1 MKGRY
6 SIILALASLLQQGA
20 FAWLPSS
27 SASSKR
33 VHLKL
38 MASSVG
44 SSPTPETSRRQWL
57 TSIASAAVGAG
68 CIPFLPANNVAN
80 AADLITTTSVCDPT
94 VSVWKRNGRFIY
106 LLGTAHISADS
117 ARLAGALVKDV
128 HPKGVFVELDPKR
141 VRGSGILAKKLSGVD
156 GQDDEDGRPISRVIV
171 PNMTKMQQRVVSS
184 PSTGAE
190 SPVTSLVSANN
201 ANNHP
206 PPADYKPNPN
216 PIMRAASAA
225 VGNSLKGM
233 YKKMD
238 SAGFQSGEEFV
249 VAIREGQNIGSAI
262 VLGDRDVEV
271 TLGRL
276 TEALARTDLTAL
288 LNPDSE
294 LEQSLKEL
302 TPPSQMGGSNGG
314 GDLNDEQF
322 REEFSSFVEV
332 MKAKDN
338 VKKIMNQLQRVAP
351 ALYEALVSERDAY
364 MAAGLNGLDELETIV
379 AVMGIAHVDGV
390 EQNLKLNGW
399 QSVTPICA
407 ARS

>member
-1 MKGRY
+1 M
-6 SIILALASLLQQGA
+6 I
-20 FAWLPSS
+20 
-27 SASSKR
+27 
-33 VHLKL
+33 
-38 MASSVG
+38 
-44 SSPTPETSRRQWL
+44 
-57 TSIASAAVGAG
+57 SIASAAVGAG
-68 CIPFLPANNVAN
+68 CIPLLPANGAN
-80 AADLITTTSVCDPT
+80 LVTSTAVCDPT

-117 ARLAGALVKDV
+117 ARLAGTLVQSV
-128 HPKGVFVELDPKR
+128 HPNGVFVELDPKR
-141 VRGSGILAKKLSGVD
+141 VSGSGILAKKVNGVD
-156 GQDDEDGRPISRVIV
+156 GEEEGPTSRVIV
-171 PNMTKMQQRVVSS
+171 PNIQRVVSIPP
-184 PSTGAE
+184 PSSSQLLASADGTQP
-190 SPVTSLVSANN
+190 PVTTKA
-201 ANNHP
+201 
-206 PPADYKPNPN
+206 PPADYKPNP
-216 PIMRAASAA
+216 IMRAASVAL
-225 VGNSLKGM
+225 GNSLKGM

-276 TEALARTDLTAL
+276 TDALARTDLKAL
-288 LNPDSE
+288 MNPDSE

-302 TPPSQMGGSNGG
+302 VPNQMSSNGG

-338 VKKIMNQLQRVAP
+338 VKKIMSELQRVAP